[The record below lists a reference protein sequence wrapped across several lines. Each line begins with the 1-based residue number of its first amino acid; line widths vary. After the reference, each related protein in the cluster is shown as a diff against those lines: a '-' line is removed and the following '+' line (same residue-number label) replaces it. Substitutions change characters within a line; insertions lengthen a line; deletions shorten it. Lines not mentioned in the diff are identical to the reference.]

1 MPHTTARSAT
11 GPGHLFRNASFR
23 WKVLLLPAVAAVGF
37 LLLLLANVMV
47 SSGQQDRLVL
57 IEDGYSPSL
66 ELSEDLEILLT
77 HVQRGLQDAVAA
89 ADLEALAT
97 VDRIHQEFSRLID
110 NEHDNPVLDAA
121 DLERLDAS
129 FHAYYDLARAT
140 TVRLI
145 GGEFGESING
155 AMVSMQEQYNAIRGT
170 LESNTSHD
178 EAMVTSAFAS
188 MRRMQRIG
196 TLTLTGVIL
205 LMLVVLVIASLYVAR
220 AATRPLHAAV
230 QAANALAQGDLSAS
244 VEADSRDETGQ
255 LLTAMDAMTRYL
267 KEMAGIA
274 NEIAAGN
281 LQVRVQPRSASDSL
295 GKAFLAMTENLA
307 DVISEVHATASAVS
321 SSASH
326 ISSSSQGL
334 SQGTSEQAA
343 SVEQTTLS
351 LEQMS
356 ASITQNAK
364 NSSHMEQTAVTGV
377 RDAEES
383 GQAVT
388 ETVSAMKAIVEKIS
402 IVEEIAHQ
410 TNMLALNAAIEA
422 ARAGVQ
428 GKGFAVVASEVRKLA
443 ERSQDA
449 AKEIGDLA
457 GSSLTVAER
466 SGRLL
471 SELVPAIRRTAGM
484 VQEVAAASAQ
494 QAAGVSEINRALSS
508 VDQVTQRNAAA
519 AEELASTAEDMSM
532 QADALRRL
540 LSRFQVQGGAIVG
553 DQGLEWDAVPARRRG
568 AALWGSN
575 GGHRRP
581 RGRVGPEPEGDADF
595 VRF

>member
-1 MPHTTARSAT
+1 MMTPTAAAPIGTRLL
-11 GPGHLFRNASFR
+11 GNASFR

-47 SSGQQDRLVL
+47 SSGQQERLDL
-57 IEDGYSPSL
+57 IEHGYSPSL
-66 ELSEDLEILLT
+66 ELSQDLEILLT
-77 HVQRGLQDAVAA
+77 HVQRGLLDAVAA
-89 ADLEALAT
+89 ADREALAV
-97 VDRIHQEFSRLID
+97 VDRIHSEFSHLLGD
-110 NEHDNPVLDAA
+110 ESDNPVLDAA
-121 DLERLDAS
+121 DLERLDES

-140 TVRLI
+140 SVRLI
-145 GGEFGESING
+145 DGESGESIN
-155 AMVSMQEQYNAIRGT
+155 AALVSMQEQYNAIRGT
-170 LESNTSHD
+170 LEGNTSRD
-178 EAMVTSAFAS
+178 EAMVAAAFAS

-196 TLTLTGVIL
+196 TLALTGVIL
-205 LMLVVLVIASLYVAR
+205 LMLAVLVPASLYLAR
-220 AATRPLHAAV
+220 AVTRPLQAAV
-230 QAANALAQGDLSAS
+230 QAANALAQGDLSVRVQAES
-244 VEADSRDETGQ
+244 HDETGQ
-255 LLTAMDAMTRYL
+255 LLVAMDAMTGYL
-267 KEMAGIA
+267 NEMAGVA
-274 NEIAAGN
+274 GEIAAGN
-281 LQVRVQPRSASDSL
+281 LQVRVRPRSANDSF
-295 GKAFLAMTENLA
+295 GKAFLTMTENLA
-307 DVISEVHATASAVS
+307 DVITEVHSTASAVS

-343 SVEQTTLS
+343 SVEQTTQS

-356 ASITQNAK
+356 ASITQNAE
-364 NSSHMEQTAVTGV
+364 NSAHMEQTALKGV
-377 RDAEES
+377 SDAEES
-383 GQAVT
+383 GDAVS
-388 ETVSAMKAIVEKIS
+388 ETVVAMKAIVEKIS

-422 ARAGVQ
+422 ARAGAQ
-428 GKGFAVVASEVRKLA
+428 GRGFAVVASEVRKLA

-508 VDQVTQRNAAA
+508 VDQVTQRSAAA
-519 AEELASTAEDMSM
+519 AEELASTAEDMAM

-540 LSRFQVQGGAIVG
+540 LSRFHVSGGATVG
-553 DQGLEWDAVPARRRG
+553 NAPVDWNPPASSRQRG
-568 AALWGSN
+568 SALWGSN
-575 GGHRRP
+575 GEGR
-581 RGRVGPEPEGDADF
+581 RVGGSGAQADGNADF

>member
-1 MPHTTARSAT
+1 
-11 GPGHLFRNASFR
+11 
-23 WKVLLLPAVAAVGF
+23 
-37 LLLLLANVMV
+37 
-47 SSGQQDRLVL
+47 
-57 IEDGYSPSL
+57 
-66 ELSEDLEILLT
+66 
-77 HVQRGLQDAVAA
+77 
-89 ADLEALAT
+89 
-97 VDRIHQEFSRLID
+97 
-110 NEHDNPVLDAA
+110 VLDAA

-281 LQVRVQPRSASDSL
+281 LQVRVQPRSASDSF

-321 SSASH
+321 SSAR
-326 ISSSSQGL
+326 
-334 SQGTSEQAA
+334 
-343 SVEQTTLS
+343 TL
-351 LEQMS
+351 
-356 ASITQNAK
+356 A
-364 NSSHMEQTAVTGV
+364 G
-377 RDAEES
+377 
-383 GQAVT
+383 
-388 ETVSAMKAIVEKIS
+388 
-402 IVEEIAHQ
+402 HQ
-410 TNMLALNAAIEA
+410 
-422 ARAGVQ
+422 RAG
-428 GKGFAVVASEVRKLA
+428 GLGGADHPESRADERLDHA
-443 ERSQDA
+443 ERQ
-449 AKEIGDLA
+449 EQLA
-457 GSSLTVAER
+457 HGADGGHRGARRGRER
-466 SGRLL
+466 SGRDGNGLGHESHCRKDL
-471 SELVPAIRRTAGM
+471 DRRGDRAPDEHAGP
-484 VQEVAAASAQ
+484 
-494 QAAGVSEINRALSS
+494 
-508 VDQVTQRNAAA
+508 QRGH
-519 AEELASTAEDMSM
+519 
-532 QADALRRL
+532 R
-540 LSRFQVQGGAIVG
+540 GGACG
-553 DQGLEWDAVPARRRG
+553 RPGEGLRRRG
-568 AALWGSN
+568 
-575 GGHRRP
+575 
-581 RGRVGPEPEGDADF
+581 E
-595 VRF
+595 

>member
-1 MPHTTARSAT
+1 
-11 GPGHLFRNASFR
+11 
-23 WKVLLLPAVAAVGF
+23 
-37 LLLLLANVMV
+37 
-47 SSGQQDRLVL
+47 
-57 IEDGYSPSL
+57 
-66 ELSEDLEILLT
+66 
-77 HVQRGLQDAVAA
+77 
-89 ADLEALAT
+89 
-97 VDRIHQEFSRLID
+97 
-110 NEHDNPVLDAA
+110 
-121 DLERLDAS
+121 
-129 FHAYYDLARAT
+129 
-140 TVRLI
+140 
-145 GGEFGESING
+145 
-155 AMVSMQEQYNAIRGT
+155 
-170 LESNTSHD
+170 
-178 EAMVTSAFAS
+178 
-188 MRRMQRIG
+188 
-196 TLTLTGVIL
+196 
-205 LMLVVLVIASLYVAR
+205 
-220 AATRPLHAAV
+220 
-230 QAANALAQGDLSAS
+230 
-244 VEADSRDETGQ
+244 
-255 LLTAMDAMTRYL
+255 
-267 KEMAGIA
+267 
-274 NEIAAGN
+274 
-281 LQVRVQPRSASDSL
+281 L